1 MPDADTPIFRVSA
14 RQRRTAL
21 LLAAGGIAA
30 AAALTAIGLTHASHV
45 VTFYTLTLAASAI
58 LVAYCF
64 VAISRAYTQCTPGAL
79 RMRGWGRRREWPW
92 AQVTG
97 LAIRQYPRGSKSALQ
112 ITLRNGRQFWLIVPA
127 STGLAKDPG
136 FAPNAQK
143 IIDYWRSVAAPD
155 QALMGRRQAY
165 RDGPAATVYRWV
177 AIGVLSL
184 AYAIALPV
192 TLVQGGMDWAA
203 HLGAGQTGYFQAD
216 SPCSN
221 CGWTGTFRGNDGSVS
236 YDVSLSDASITGPGD
251 EIPALS
257 VAGNI
262 YPAGGGSGWI
272 YTTFL
277 GLMELAIL
285 CVLIQFW
292 RRRRRRRKAAATA
305 PAALPAPGQVEAR
318 LPATTAI
325 RGLSDPSQP
334 ERDPTHPR
342 PRTTRAHP
350 RPSATRPTPARERPG
365 PAQFEG
371 V

>member
-21 LLAAGGIAA
+21 LIAAGGTAG
-30 AAALTAIGLTHASHV
+30 AAALAAIGLTHASRV
-45 VTFYTLTLAASAI
+45 VAFYTLTLAAAAV

-64 VAISRAYTQCTPGAL
+64 VAISRAYTECTPLAL
-79 RMRGWGRRREWPW
+79 RMRGWGRRRNWPW
-92 AQVTG
+92 AEVTG
-97 LAIRQYPRGSKSALQ
+97 LAIRQYSRGSTSALQ
-112 ITLRNGRQFWLIVPA
+112 VTLRNGRQFWLIVPA

-136 FAPNAQK
+136 FESNAQK
-143 IIDYWRSVAAPD
+143 IIDYWRSAAAPD
-155 QALMGRRQAY
+155 PALMGQRQEY
-165 RDGPAATVYRWV
+165 RDGPGATVYRWV

-203 HLGAGQTGYFQAD
+203 HLGAGQPGYFLAD

-221 CGWTGTFRGNDGSVS
+221 CGWTGTFNGADGSVS

-251 EIPALS
+251 EVPAMS

-272 YTTFL
+272 YTTFF
-277 GLMELAIL
+277 GLVELAVL
-285 CVLIQFW
+285 YVLIHFW

-305 PAALPAPGQVEAR
+305 PAALSAAGPVAETR
-318 LPATTAI
+318 LPARTAV
-325 RGLSDPSQP
+325 RGNGCDVGIAGS
-334 ERDPTHPR
+334 
-342 PRTTRAHP
+342 
-350 RPSATRPTPARERPG
+350 G
-365 PAQFEG
+365 
-371 V
+371 

>member
-1 MPDADTPIFRVSA
+1 MPDADTLIFRVSA

-21 LLAAGGIAA
+21 LIAAGGTAA
-30 AAALTAIGLTHASHV
+30 AAALTAIGLTHAGHV

-136 FAPNAQK
+136 FASNAQK

-272 YTTFL
+272 YTTFV
-277 GLMELAIL
+277 GLVELAIL
-285 CVLIQFW
+285 CVLIHFW

-305 PAALPAPGQVEAR
+305 PAALPGPGQVEAR
-318 LPATTAI
+318 LPATTASE
-325 RGLSDPSQP
+325 GY
-334 ERDPTHPR
+334 PTHPSPSATQAHPSPPHPS
-342 PRTTRAHP
+342 PRT
-350 RPSATRPTPARERPG
+350 TRPTPARERPG